1 MYGGLVRAA
10 SVNKKTVFVHA
21 ETFGAPSLN
30 AEGGSRGPAVSR
42 DGGQRSRQGG
52 SHGDSHTESPRDMQG
67 MHTVRASQRPQ
78 KHQNLKGSRNI
89 RILEAPE
96 TQKPQKFQ
104 EVLIEQSLELFS
116 ESGLS
121 AYAGGY
127 DVSVCNQECGRG

>member
-1 MYGGLVRAA
+1 M
-10 SVNKKTVFVHA
+10 
-21 ETFGAPSLN
+21 
-30 AEGGSRGPAVSR
+30 AVSAHAR
-42 DGGQRSRQGG
+42 AV
-52 SHGDSHTESPRDMQG
+52 HTG
-67 MHTVRASQRPQ
+67 TVIQ
-78 KHQNLKGSRNI
+78 KARVICRECIPCGLLKGL
-89 RILEAPE
+89 RISKAPE